1 MTTGDTPVNP
11 RKKPMPPARPPRFRK
26 PVWHGE
32 LAFPHATWEHPESRQ
47 LGLENQEQ
55 AARAA
60 AHQRGVHLTDE
71 PPTVTYDRAV
81 LLHHPITDAPM
92 LVAEEKAAAEGFS
105 LARPMMRVR
114 MTWYE
119 PLVRKGVQA
128 KHLSSEQVLAA
139 IDAAVG
145 ESPFGSKTASRFA
158 IGEHLPVGFPAKVV
172 LAKLTKMCNQ
182 GLVDGCT
189 CGCSGQ
195 FRRIDP
201 ETWCKTC
208 ETEVTGP
215 GCASSSPSR
224 QLSCPKAWT
233 AHLSAP
239 PQMDPVFVTHL
250 RNALVGRSGVR

>member
-1 MTTGDTPVNP
+1 MTGDTPVNP
-11 RKKPMPPARPPRFRK
+11 RKKPMPTARPPRFRK

-47 LGLENQEQ
+47 LGLENHEREARV
-55 AARAA
+55 AARR
-60 AHQRGVHLTDE
+60 RGVHLTDE
-71 PPTVTYDRAV
+71 PPVVTHDHA
-81 LLHHPITDAPM
+81 M
-92 LVAEEKAAAEGFS
+92 LVFHPVTNAPILMEEDAANNAGFDMS
-105 LARPMMRVR
+105 RPMMRVR

-128 KHLSSEQVLAA
+128 KHLSKEQVLAA

-145 ESPFGSKTASRFA
+145 ESSFGSKTASRFA

-208 ETEVTGP
+208 ETEVTGQ

-224 QLSCPKAWT
+224 QLSCPRAWT
-233 AHLSAP
+233 TFLSTP
-239 PQMDPVFVTHL
+239 PQMDPVFAEHL